1 MIPSD
6 VNIAFF
12 VNNCVFLSIKR
23 NFMIYEFSCLFK
35 VDSVSSEYTDKL
47 IRPSYNSMTVV
58 FMINS
63 VMYFESQLF

>member
-1 MIPSD
+1 
-6 VNIAFF
+6 
-12 VNNCVFLSIKR
+12 
-23 NFMIYEFSCLFK
+23 MIYEFSCLFK